1 MKRKYTLQIFL
12 VDVLYDIAGSTLLS
26 IGLSSFAAP
35 KEIAPG
41 GVSGIAVIV
50 NHLAGIP
57 LGTVTMCL
65 NIPLILLAWRFL
77 GRDFTLKTL
86 KSVFIL
92 SAILNYVMPFVPIYN
107 GDYILSALL
116 GGVLMGS
123 GLACIFMRN
132 STTGGTDI
140 LSRLIQL
147 KFRSAPIG
155 KTMLMVDAVILG
167 TSVLVFH
174 NIEAGL
180 YGLIC
185 IFASAKTLDSI
196 LFGLNTGKVLLIIS
210 PKEQEISRAIIEQM
224 DRGVTFLK
232 AEGAYSGQAKDM
244 LLCAIRAQEYHKA
257 REIVRDLDP
266 NAFVIVAEASEILGE
281 GFRYI
286 TEEKVT

>member
-1 MKRKYTLQIFL
+1 MKQKYNAKTFAI
-12 VDVLYDIAGSTLLS
+12 DVLYDIVGNVIFS

-50 NHLAGIP
+50 NDLTGVP
-57 LGTVTMCL
+57 LGTITMCI
-65 NIPLILLAWRFL
+65 NIPLILLAWKFL
-77 GRDFTLKTL
+77 GREFTLKTL
-86 KSVFIL
+86 KSVFFM
-92 SAILNYVMPFVPIYN
+92 SVILNYVAPLIPVYG

-116 GGVLMGS
+116 GGVLIGT
-123 GLACIFMRN
+123 GLAIVFMRG

-147 KFRSAPIG
+147 KFRGVPIG
-155 KTMLMVDAVILG
+155 KAMMTVDAVILCA
-167 TSVLVFH
+167 SVVVFQ

-185 IFASAKTLDSI
+185 IFTSARTLDSI
-196 LFGLNTGKVLLIIS
+196 LFGLNTGKVVMIIS
-210 PKEQEISRAIIEQM
+210 AKEQEISKAIIDQM
-224 DRGVTFLK
+224 ERGVTFLK
-232 AEGAYSGQAKDM
+232 SEGAYSRQPRDM
-244 LLCAIRAQEYHKA
+244 ILCAIRAQEYHKLN
-257 REIVRDLDP
+257 EIVRAADP

-286 TEEKVT
+286 TEDKVT

>member
-1 MKRKYTLQIFL
+1 MKKKYTLQTFA
-12 VDVLYDIAGSTLLS
+12 VDVLYDIVGNTLFS
-26 IGLSSFAAP
+26 IGLSCFAAP

-50 NHLAGIP
+50 NYLTDIP
-57 LGTVTMCL
+57 LGTITMCL

-77 GRDFTLKTL
+77 GREFTLKTL

-92 SAILNYVMPFVPIYN
+92 SVILNYVMPFIPVYG

-116 GGVLMGS
+116 GGVLMGA
-123 GLACIFMRN
+123 GLSAVFMRN

-155 KTMLMVDAVILG
+155 KTMLMVDAVILC
-167 TSVLVFH
+167 TSVFVFH

-185 IFASAKTLDSI
+185 IFTSAKTLDSI
-196 LFGLNTGKVLLIIS
+196 LFGLNTGKVIMIIS
-210 PKEQEISRAIIEQM
+210 AKEKEISQAIIEQM
-224 DRGVTFLK
+224 ERGVTFLK
-232 AEGAYSGQAKDM
+232 AEGAYSRQPKDM
-244 LLCAIRAQEYHKA
+244 LLCAIRSQEYHKVS
-257 REIVRDLDP
+257 EIVRDLDP
-266 NAFVIVAEASEILGE
+266 NAFVIVAEASEIMGE

-286 TEEKVT
+286 TEDKVT